1 MQLKPFHLD
10 EWLEQHEHTARYN
23 LAASTGPSWTVDE
36 LLRLMSDEEKD
47 RFFHSPLTYC
57 PGNGHDSLR
66 RELAS
71 MYGVPAEEI
80 QVVTGA
86 SEALH
91 AFFFLA
97 AAPGANVV
105 LPRPSFPPF
114 LDIPESLGLE
124 LRCYDLRHEDDF
136 QLDVDAIEKLC
147 DPNTKLV
154 LVNSPHNPTGATI
167 ADADLVRLGD
177 YCSKNGIQL
186 VADEVYHPIYHDGE
200 HRSAVDLVDATVI
213 GDFSKAFS
221 LPGLRLGFIHDR
233 DRKRRDDYWNVRAHF
248 TISNNMP
255 GEFLAE
261 VAVKHRETIFTRARE
276 LATKN
281 LGILDEL
288 FTEHEDALEWVRPRG
303 GLTAFPRLTNTETS
317 RPLCEAAAARGV
329 VLVTGDCF
337 GAPEH
342 FRLGFAAC
350 AEGFVDAVGILSDV
364 LTRRSPGCALRAR
377 SPAAGEGEAE
387 ETLTDS

>member
-1 MQLKPFHLD
+1 MQLDPFHLD

-36 LLRLMSDEEKD
+36 LLGLMSDEEKK
-47 RFFHSPLTYC
+47 RFFQTPLTYC

-66 RELAS
+66 DALGS

-97 AAPGANVV
+97 AEPGANVV
-105 LPRPSFPPF
+105 LPQPSFPPF
-114 LDIPESLGLE
+114 LDVPRALGLE
-124 LRCYDLRHEDDF
+124 LRCYDLRHEDGF

-147 DPNTKLV
+147 DANTKIV

-167 ADADLVRLGD
+167 ADDALIRLGD
-177 YCSKNGIQL
+177 YCAKNGIQL
-186 VADEVYHPIYHDGE
+186 VADEVYHPIYHGE
-200 HRSAVDLVDATVI
+200 PRRSAVDLVDATVI

-233 DRKRRDDYWNVRAHF
+233 DRKRREDYWNVRAHF
-248 TISNNMP
+248 TISNNLP
-255 GEFLAE
+255 GELLAE
-261 VAVKHRETIFTRARE
+261 VAVKHRETVFSRARE
-276 LATKN
+276 VASENLA
-281 LGILDEL
+281 ILDEL
-288 FTEHEDALEWVRPRG
+288 FREHTDTLEWVRPAG
-303 GLTAFPRLTNTETS
+303 GLTAFPRLTHAQTA
-317 RPLCEAAAARGV
+317 RPFCEAAAARGV
-329 VLVTGDCF
+329 VLVPGDCF
-337 GAPEH
+337 GVPAH

-350 AEGFVDAVGILSDV
+350 SDGFADAVEIVSDV
-364 LTRRSPGCALRAR
+364 LSMHNQ
-377 SPAAGEGEAE
+377 PAE
-387 ETLTDS
+387 S